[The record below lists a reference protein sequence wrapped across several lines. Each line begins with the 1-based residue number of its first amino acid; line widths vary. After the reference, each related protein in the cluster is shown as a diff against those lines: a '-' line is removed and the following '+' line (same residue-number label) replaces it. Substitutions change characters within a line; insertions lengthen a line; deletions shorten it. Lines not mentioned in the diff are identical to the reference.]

1 MHRHTSKGILH
12 GTIRYSIRVIT
23 HTTIQCRIH
32 GTAHTHTHTHTHEGY
47 TMNNQLEEW
56 TINHGEWEEPT
67 LEHTQHWMG
76 WIELW
81 DNGRLDN
88 LADDSYDEDYDD
100 E

>member
-1 MHRHTSKGILH
+1 MTNEATL
-12 GTIRYSIRVIT
+12 
-23 HTTIQCRIH
+23 Q
-32 GTAHTHTHTHTHEGY
+32 
-47 TMNNQLEEW
+47 EW
-56 TINHGEWEEPT
+56 TINHGEWNEPT
-67 LEHTQHWMG
+67 LEHTQAWMG

>member
-1 MHRHTSKGILH
+1 MER
-12 GTIRYSIRVIT
+12 
-23 HTTIQCRIH
+23 
-32 GTAHTHTHTHTHEGY
+32 HTHTHTHTHTRTHEGY

>member
-1 MHRHTSKGILH
+1 MTQEVTIKPSFIVTTVIEVTEFISACVIL
-12 GTIRYSIRVIT
+12 
-23 HTTIQCRIH
+23 
-32 GTAHTHTHTHTHEGY
+32 
-47 TMNNQLEEW
+47 
-56 TINHGEWEEPT
+56 T